1 MTVRS
6 ARGQA
11 SIELLGTFPLL
22 LVVALG
28 AAQLLAAGLC
38 REYAAQSARAGAAAL
53 LQGRAPDEAARRAV
67 PGWSSR
73 SVDVTVEGRRV
84 TVRVRPRAALP
95 GLAPVLAAESAAD
108 AGPVA

>member
-11 SIELLGTFPLL
+11 SIELLGVLPLL

-28 AAQLLAAGLC
+28 AAQLLAAGIC

-53 LQGRAPDEAARRAV
+53 IQGRDPREAAREAV

-73 SVDVTVEGRRV
+73 DVDVAVDGRRV
-84 TVRVRPRAALP
+84 TVRIRPRAALP
-95 GLAPVLAAESAAD
+95 GLARLLAAESAAD